1 MSVFA
6 PVDDG
11 FEERVRA
18 SFERQGVMELMG
30 ARLTRV
36 DAGIV
41 EITAPF
47 RKDLTQQHGFF
58 HAGVATTLADSA
70 AGYAAYTLLPADAAI
85 LAVELK
91 INFLAPARGEELIAT
106 GRVLKPGRTLT
117 VNEMDV
123 HCLDGGARVLCA
135 RGIQT
140 TMCLRDRTSLT
151 PG

>member
-1 MSVFA
+1 M
-6 PVDDG
+6 
-11 FEERVRA
+11 
-18 SFERQGVMELMG
+18 SFERQGVMGLMG

-36 DAGIV
+36 EPGLV
-41 EITAPF
+41 EITVPF
-47 RKDLTQQHGFF
+47 REDLTQQHGFF

-91 INFLAPARGEELIAT
+91 INFVAPAKGENLIAT
-106 GRVLKPGRTLT
+106 GRVLKSGRTLT

-123 HCLDGGARVLCA
+123 HCLQGEDRVLCA

-140 TMCLRDRTSLT
+140 TICLRDPPTLT

>member
-1 MSVFA
+1 MSAFTPA
-6 PVDDG
+6 DDG

-18 SFERQGVMELMG
+18 SFVRQGVMGLMR
-30 ARLTRV
+30 AKLTRV
-36 DAGIV
+36 EPGLV
-41 EITAPF
+41 EITVPF
-47 RKDLTQQHGFF
+47 SEDLTQQHGFF

-91 INFLAPARGEELIAT
+91 INFVAPAKGEELIAT
-106 GRVLKPGRTLT
+106 GRVLKSGRTLT

-123 HCLDGGARVLCA
+123 HCIQGEDRVLCA

-140 TMCLRDRTSLT
+140 TICLRDRPTLT